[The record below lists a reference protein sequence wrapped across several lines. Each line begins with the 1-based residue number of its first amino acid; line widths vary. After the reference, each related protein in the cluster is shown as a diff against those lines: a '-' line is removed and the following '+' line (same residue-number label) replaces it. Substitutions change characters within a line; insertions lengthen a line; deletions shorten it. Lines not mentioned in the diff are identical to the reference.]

1 MALSL
6 LVSAWL
12 VGTLGGLH
20 CVTMCGGF
28 VAAMV
33 ARDAAG
39 DGRASV
45 PLLPARAL
53 MWRQGVYHG
62 ARVTTYTLLGA
73 AFGAAGATALDAAAL
88 LPLQRALYVLA
99 NLFLFVLGLSLAF
112 GGIGVAWLQRAGA
125 AAFARALPA
134 LRPLLAR
141 PGAGGRVALGIV
153 WGLVPCALVYS
164 MLPLALFAGG
174 AWQGALVMAAFGAG
188 TVPNLFVMSAVLGR
202 ARPWLSGRTL
212 RYAAAAL
219 LVGFAIAGVYRV
231 LFLPDTLAR
240 GAFCLVS

>member
-12 VGTLGGLH
+12 VGALGGLH

-28 VAAMV
+28 VAATV

-39 DGRASV
+39 DGRATL
-45 PLLPARAL
+45 PLLPASAIL
-53 MWRQGVYHG
+53 WRQAVYHG
-62 ARVTTYTLLGA
+62 ARVASYALLGA
-73 AFGAAGATALDAAAL
+73 AFGAAGATVLDTAAL
-88 LPLQRALYVLA
+88 LPLQHALYILA
-99 NLFLFVLGLSLAF
+99 NLFLFALGLSLAF

-164 MLPLALFAGG
+164 VLPLALFAGG

-188 TVPNLFVMSAVLGR
+188 TAPNLLAASAVVGR
-202 ARPWLSGRTL
+202 VRTWLSDRTL

-231 LFLPDTLAR
+231 VFVPDALAR